1 MEKLEDWSDLKKHE
15 QNLLTVVYFFCGKGV
30 DKNNVYVF
38 NLDYSS
44 RRAGF
49 GQFVIYLFKGIPG
62 WKFLKST
69 ESSPT
74 FSVNDDHR
82 EFKQLV

>member
-1 MEKLEDWSDLKKHE
+1 MEKLENCSDLKKHE
-15 QNLLTVVYFFCGKGV
+15 QNLLAVYCGKGV

-38 NLDYSS
+38 NLDYSNRKARFS
-44 RRAGF
+44 
-49 GQFVIYLFKGIPG
+49 QFLIYLSKGIPG
-62 WKFLKST
+62 WEFLKST

-74 FSVNDDHR
+74 FSVNTEHR